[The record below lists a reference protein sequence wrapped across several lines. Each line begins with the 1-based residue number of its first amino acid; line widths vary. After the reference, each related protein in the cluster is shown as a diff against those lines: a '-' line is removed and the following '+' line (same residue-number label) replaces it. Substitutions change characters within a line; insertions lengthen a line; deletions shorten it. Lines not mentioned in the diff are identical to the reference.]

1 MTVVKP
7 QQISAALAISNATAR
22 GSTLGFRACGRA
34 PLAQH
39 LAQQPPGRRAW
50 RRYVRWAR
58 GGEIYGVGFGHA
70 CMLTNRRLATF
81 SIKPVEGA

>member
-7 QQISAALAISNATAR
+7 QQISAALAMTPR
-22 GSTLGFRACGRA
+22 VCGSTLGFRACGRA